1 MRKAALMLILTGL
14 ALCLSART
22 QEIRAIWVLPWSMNT
37 PEKVEAFVSSAAA
50 SQQTDIYV
58 EVRYRS
64 DALYQTNRRPDDYPN
79 PEYRSHVL
87 DGVDF
92 DPLELILREAHKR
105 NLRVHAWIV
114 VLNATPSDPELIQ
127 RNYIY
132 RNHRDWITFD
142 RNLLRPSAAENAG
155 HYIDPGIPEA
165 REHIFNVVGDLLSG
179 YPELD
184 GLHLDYI
191 RYPNS
196 SLGYHPISMSR
207 YNDVKAQQNLDWN
220 EWRILQVTSLVETIR
235 QLVDKIS
242 PGLILS
248 AAVMPDPDSAA
259 RYYAQDWKDW
269 LERGLVDYVCPMNY
283 STDIAKFRE
292 SLDAADRTGF
302 SEKIVMGIR
311 AWNNNGDS
319 LVPNGLARNYNIMDV
334 VERIGE
340 IRKHN
345 FAGIALFSYDGLLK
359 DSALQHLSRLAYS
372 DEIIANLSALDPL
385 GESTART
392 RFAADVKVS
401 TEGRLYSLELL
412 VPLEGRW
419 TLELRDPFNRMHY
432 RRVRY
437 YLKGLNRDHWNGVL
451 ANGERIVPGT
461 YLVSLFRDMDLFEYV
476 IPVTFPG
483 LTR

>member
-1 MRKAALMLILTGL
+1 
-14 ALCLSART
+14 
-22 QEIRAIWVLPWSMNT
+22 MNT
-37 PEKVEAFVSSAAA
+37 PERWRPVSSAAA
-50 SQQTDIYV
+50 LKDGHHV
-58 EVRYRS
+58 GRYRS

-79 PEYRSHVL
+79 RYRSHVL

-105 NLRVHAWIV
+105 NLRVYRIV
-114 VLNATPSDPELIQ
+114 VLNATPSDPELISELHLYATTTTGSPSTATCCGLQ
-127 RNYIY
+127 RQKCKPL
-132 RNHRDWITFD
+132 HRSGHTGRGTHIQ
-142 RNLLRPSAAENAG
+142 RCRRP
-155 HYIDPGIPEA
+155 A
-165 REHIFNVVGDLLSG
+165 RG

-184 GLHLDYI
+184 VHLDYI
-191 RYPNS
+191 RYNS

-283 STDIAKFRE
+283 STDSVKFRE
-292 SLDAADRTGF
+292 SLDAADRTGI
-302 SEKIVMGIR
+302 SEKIVMGVR

-359 DSALQHLSRLAYS
+359 DSALQHLSRVAYS

-419 TLELRDPFNRMHY
+419 TLELRDPFNRVHY

-437 YLKGLNRDHWNGVL
+437 YLKSAESGPLERSAGQWRANRSRHLSGQLFGIWTSLN
-451 ANGERIVPGT
+451 
-461 YLVSLFRDMDLFEYV
+461 M
-476 IPVTFPG
+476 
-483 LTR
+483 